1 MMELWKT
8 QEGKLRRL
16 EAPQPGCWVRLTDPD
31 EQELTWISETFGID
45 KKDLEGPM
53 DLQET
58 SAARVTN
65 ESAQILLD
73 VPALSQGVDG
83 GFQAIPLGLVVKKDV
98 VVTVSSRKNTVL
110 DALTAGKG
118 PMPDT
123 ASPVEFVNGVLAAVA
138 RSYQDDLRKL
148 DARRQEVETRAGEQV
163 AKQDLITLH
172 NVETSLIWFGC
183 SLKANV
189 KALEQLR
196 DQLSSSKFCQEQ
208 ETLEEAAV
216 EMNQAAAMTDMY
228 REIASATRDLVA
240 DLADNRLNNVMK
252 FLTSMTLVLAVP
264 TIVSGFYGM
273 NVNEDSIPLADL
285 THSFLVVVV
294 LTLVLT
300 VLVIVVLKKKKML

>member
-8 QEGKLRRL
+8 QEGTLHRL
-16 EAPQPGCWVRLTDPD
+16 ETPEPGCWVRLTDPD
-31 EQELTWISETFGID
+31 EKELAWVKETFGIPG
-45 KKDLEGPM
+45 KDLEGPM

-58 SAARVTN
+58 PGARATD

-118 PMPDT
+118 PVPDT

-208 ETLEEAAV
+208 EALEEAAG

-252 FLTSMTLVLAVP
+252 FLTSMTLVL
-264 TIVSGFYGM
+264 
-273 NVNEDSIPLADL
+273 
-285 THSFLVVVV
+285 
-294 LTLVLT
+294 
-300 VLVIVVLKKKKML
+300 

>member
-8 QEGKLRRL
+8 QEGTLHRL
-16 EAPQPGCWVRLTDPD
+16 ETPEPGCWVRLTDPD
-31 EQELTWISETFGID
+31 EKELAWVKETFGIPG
-45 KKDLEGPM
+45 KDLEGPM

-58 SAARVTN
+58 PGARVTD

-118 PMPDT
+118 PVPDT

-208 ETLEEAAV
+208 EILEEAAV

-228 REIASATRDLVA
+228 REIASATRGLVA